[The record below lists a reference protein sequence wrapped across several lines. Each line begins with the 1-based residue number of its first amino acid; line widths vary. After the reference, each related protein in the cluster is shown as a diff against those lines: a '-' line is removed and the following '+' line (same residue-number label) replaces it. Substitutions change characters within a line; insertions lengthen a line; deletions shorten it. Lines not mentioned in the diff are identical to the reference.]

1 MKKVVLFLFLSL
13 LFLASCSSLTF
24 IPTPPK
30 ATIATTDYVNRSMQ
44 KQVDEAI
51 KKIIEQTKSILDEM
65 QAAERDELETL
76 RTALENQQKNVQIV
90 LSKMEEIDAVA
101 LQMRNIV
108 GTMKKDLNDTKKE
121 MLDSMDVVWASVG
134 NLETNIDKLK
144 QIDAEFT
151 ALTNQMN
158 NQIDAL
164 PKETLM
170 KLREAI
176 GKFYEGQNFI
186 PPKEP
191 IEKIYEDQ
199 NSIPP
204 IK

>member
-24 IPTPPK
+24 VPTPPK
-30 ATIATTDYVNRSMQ
+30 ATIATTDYVNQSMQ
-44 KQVDEAI
+44 KQVDETTQ
-51 KKIIEQTKSILDEM
+51 KVIEQTKNILDEM
-65 QAAERDELETL
+65 QAAERAELETL

-121 MLDSMDVVWASVG
+121 MLDSIDVVWASVG
-134 NLETNIDKLK
+134 NLEKTNQAIKASITQLETNIDKLK

-170 KLREAI
+170 KLQEAI
-176 GKFYEGQNFI
+176 GKFYEGQNFT
-186 PPKEP
+186 
-191 IEKIYEDQ
+191 
-199 NSIPP
+199 PP

>member
-170 KLREAI
+170 KLQEAI
-176 GKFYEGQNFI
+176 GKFYEGQNFT
-186 PPKEP
+186 
-191 IEKIYEDQ
+191 
-199 NSIPP
+199 PP